1 MSFRTCFG
9 IYSTNIKLIEVD
21 KLKTTIIFKYKKIV
35 LTFFLILFFFTNLF
49 AKESQIA
56 DDAKKALKEYAGYK
70 ELINRGF
77 NLNMLDSIE
86 TPEDLYKVLE
96 PFMII
101 DGKPLDNTLS
111 FNGYNFARHK
121 TIHFEN
127 VYGTIQ
133 ELLNKGYEPEQ
144 LFYYPSKGK
153 EIYRIGNFVWEKPK
167 AISNL
172 WVDVCYYNRPFMGKK
187 IAYFFPGVFSK
198 DYFKPFIKE
207 ISKKEAIVVDIRMCS
222 GGWNQFNALG
232 EALCMANY
240 TGKVIF
246 IIDKTTNSDCEGNI
260 SNNLRKSYYINGTEK
275 KVNFEWITVGENTA
289 GKQAYPYN
297 AKWNYKVGDLQFS
310 PLPVN
315 KNDWAA
321 CKEGEGVMPDIWAE
335 GDEDINKTIEQ
346 LTGENNFAELIKD
359 VSEWRA
365 FLCSSDKALWN
376 WQFSKLPDI
385 VTKIKSHDEYNK
397 TVAKILKLQ
406 INYCQLINKNQNE
419 LYNIGNWYFKIP
431 ECASKAKNPSE
442 YISAHSKVL
451 ETNER
456 WIKYLIQNHENLI
469 NLPWWFEFPDCFSKC
484 STYTAYADNFD
495 KWIQKRI
502 EWIELLLHNKD
513 KTYNTPYGW
522 EYPDFF
528 KSFKTAEQYTDYFS
542 RWIDLRIWWSSILF
556 DNTYV
561 IQNNNIRIWYDALKE
576 DIKEWNDPE
585 KHIAEMSAH
594 LKELSDW
601 IVYLQPHPYVIPKD
615 RGMANLYRAMK
626 RTSDKIGKNCS
637 AMPEDIVKLQKTN
650 PKEYVEKVV
659 AYINSVA
666 DNDFEKIKM
675 VFDIEQE
682 ILTYDHETWQK
693 SLQKI
698 AIAKKGV
705 GEDYKLYKK
714 NLNELSK
721 KAPKDYPDQ
730 SWKNVLES
738 GTCVCNGYAQ
748 LMQYFCY
755 KLGIK
760 CDWISNPEDMIFAE
774 GHAWNIVEI
783 NGEHYHLDATWGPSW
798 LFMEP
803 EAFLKGGHFPKEP
816 EQQLLEKP
824 MTLDEY
830 KKLKNYKGNDS

>member
-1 MSFRTCFG
+1 MKSPLQFNCT
-9 IYSTNIKLIEVD
+9 
-21 KLKTTIIFKYKKIV
+21 KKIF
-35 LTFFLILFFFTNLF
+35 TFLLVIFFFTNLF
-49 AKESQIA
+49 AKESQLA
-56 DDAKKALKEYAGYK
+56 GDAKKALKEYAGYN

-77 NLNMLDSIE
+77 NLNMLDSIQSA
-86 TPEDLYKVLE
+86 EDLYKVLE

-127 VYGTIQ
+127 IYGTIQ
-133 ELLNKGYEPEQ
+133 ELLNKGYEPDQ

-153 EIYRIGNFVWEKPK
+153 EIYRIGNFVWEKPV
-167 AISNL
+167 AVSFPWPDI
-172 WVDVCYYNRPFMGKK
+172 CFYNRPFTGKK
-187 IAYFFPGVFSK
+187 LVYFFPGAFTK
-198 DYFKPFIKE
+198 DYFKPYIKE
-207 ISKKEAIVVDIRMCS
+207 ISKKEAIIVDLRLNQNGW
-222 GGWNQFNALG
+222 GGQLYQLG
-232 EALCMANY
+232 EALCQANY
-240 TGKVIF
+240 KGKVIL
-246 IIDKTTNSDCEGNI
+246 IIDQTTGTNCENDI
-260 SNNLRKSYYINGTEK
+260 MFNLKDSYYINGSQK
-275 KVNFEWITVGENTA
+275 KCYYEWITVGENTA

-297 AKWNYKVGDLQFS
+297 AKWNYKVGDLQFN

-315 KNDWAA
+315 ENQWIA
-321 CKEGEGVMPDIWAE
+321 CPEGEGVMPDIWAV
-335 GDEDINKTIEQ
+335 GDEDINTTIEL
-346 LTGENNFAELIKD
+346 LTGESNFAELIQD

-385 VTKIKSHDEYNK
+385 VIKIKSHEEYNK

-406 INYCQLINKNQNE
+406 INYCQLVNSNQNV
-419 LYNIGNWYFKIP
+419 LYNFGDWNFKEP
-431 ECASKAKNPSE
+431 ECASKTKNPSE
-442 YISAHSKVL
+442 YIAAHSKVL

-469 NLPWWFEFPDCFSKC
+469 NLPWWFEFPDCFSQC

-542 RWIDLRIWWSSILF
+542 RWIDLRIWWCSILF
-556 DNTYV
+556 DNSYV
-561 IQNNNIRIWYDALKE
+561 IQNNNIRIWNDALKE

-585 KHIAEMSAH
+585 KHLAEMSAH
-594 LKELSDW
+594 LKELSNW

-615 RGMANLYRAMK
+615 RGMAKLYGAMK

-637 AMPEDIVKLQKTN
+637 AVPEEITMLQKIN
-650 PKEYVEKVV
+650 PKEYVEKMV

-666 DNDFEKIKM
+666 DNDFEKVKL

-682 ILTYDHETWQK
+682 ILTYDDETFHK
-693 SLQKI
+693 ALDMMKL
-698 AIAKKGV
+698 AKKGV
-705 GEDYKLYKK
+705 GEDYSLFKK
-714 NLNELSK
+714 NLNEIGK
-721 KAPKDYPDQ
+721 ETPDQ
-730 SWKNVLES
+730 GRSQDWKSVLKE
-738 GTCVCNGYAQ
+738 GTAVCNGYSN

-760 CDWISNPEDMIFAE
+760 CDWISNAEDMIFVP

-830 KKLKNYKGNDS
+830 KKLKNYQGNKS